1 MVVLGNCGEA
11 PPLEE
16 PSEPVVREEAN
27 HTLDA
32 WIGSSLRR
40 QPIKIN
46 PEVVIRSIRDAIA
59 GQSEMNDADVVGI
72 LQR

>member
-1 MVVLGNCGEA
+1 M
-11 PPLEE
+11 
-16 PSEPVVREEAN
+16 VREEAN